1 MAADVAAT
9 EQTGESATRA
19 TTVAA
24 EEATEADET
33 RGEAGAPAG
42 ASSSSAAAAEETRR
56 ESDVSEGEERPT
68 AVAVKK
74 KKRTKK
80 KREDDEALID
90 PRTVVELD
98 VETAREAIAS
108 IRNLDDEVERLVSVK
123 VYCQKR
129 RIGARR
135 ALAEAQR
142 EYEVALG
149 EYRSVICDKYL
160 STVASSVQRAER
172 ELEYKEHV
180 LANRKRE
187 AGFFDFGDGSARNL
201 AKALKRNK
209 TLERLLLVRND
220 IGPVGA
226 EPLALLL
233 RKSAVIRELDL
244 HDNPLGEDGAASLA
258 AILGDCES
266 LTSLDVRGCKLGA
279 KGAETVARA
288 AGAHKGLL
296 KLGLRNNRLGQAGC
310 TAVAELVVQPN
321 GPLRELDLATNDIGF
336 GQALLVLCKALQDNK
351 TLMRI
356 DLSHNNLLMA
366 LRRPENRQVYLALRK
381 ERIIGVRT

>member
-1 MAADVAAT
+1 M
-9 EQTGESATRA
+9 
-19 TTVAA
+19 
-24 EEATEADET
+24 
-33 RGEAGAPAG
+33 
-42 ASSSSAAAAEETRR
+42 
-56 ESDVSEGEERPT
+56 
-68 AVAVKK
+68 
-74 KKRTKK
+74 
-80 KREDDEALID
+80 LID
-90 PRTVVELD
+90 PRTVVKLD
-98 VETAREAIAS
+98 VETTREAIAA
-108 IRNLDDEVERLVSVK
+108 IRNLDDEIERLVSVK

-129 RIGARR
+129 RVGARR
-135 ALAEAQR
+135 ALVEAQH

-149 EYRSVICDKYL
+149 EYRRVICDKYL
-160 STVASSVQRAER
+160 SVVASVVQRAER

-180 LANRKRE
+180 LANQKRQS
-187 AGFFDFGDGSARNL
+187 GFFDFGDGSARNL

-233 RKSAVIRELDL
+233 RKSTVIRELDL
-244 HDNPLGEDGAASLA
+244 HDNPLGAEGAESLA

-279 KGAETVARA
+279 KGAEAVARA

-296 KLGLRNNRLGQAGC
+296 KLGLRNNGLGQAGC
-310 TAVAELVVQPN
+310 AAVAELVVQPN

-351 TLMRI
+351 TLVRI
-356 DLSHNNLLMA
+356 DISHNNMLMA

-381 ERIIGVRT
+381 ERIIGVAQTSA